1 MLKLYLKKLN
11 ICAMTIFLIIFLHNH
26 CLAATDIQE
35 IIKNVQNTYEKQM
48 ELIDDYMVIQKP
60 TGGLTTLAGETK
72 VFYKKVKIDGAEVY
86 KSRTETDVMGMSFI
100 SIYDGK
106 YDWTINPITGEVEKE
121 LSEDNP
127 SQFWKNLNSSN
138 SIYLGEE
145 MVGDEIAYVLQIE
158 NALQVLGNQMAQAA
172 TLQQNEIEKVSGKL
186 WISGKDWMPLRMQ
199 MAINIGSADEDISIN
214 TIITTDFKDYRQVET
229 MLHPFKLAV
238 STSTEIDTSMMS
250 EEEKKEQEA
259 AMMMMKSM
267 MSGMGSFSIETVE
280 VKVNTGLPD
289 ELFDG
294 TGLK

>member
-11 ICAMTIFLIIFLHNH
+11 ICVMTIFLIIFLHNQ
-26 CLAATDIQE
+26 CLAAADIQE

-72 VFYKKVKIDGAEVY
+72 VFYKKAEIDGAEVY

-145 MVGDEIAYVLQIE
+145 MVGDEIAYVLQID